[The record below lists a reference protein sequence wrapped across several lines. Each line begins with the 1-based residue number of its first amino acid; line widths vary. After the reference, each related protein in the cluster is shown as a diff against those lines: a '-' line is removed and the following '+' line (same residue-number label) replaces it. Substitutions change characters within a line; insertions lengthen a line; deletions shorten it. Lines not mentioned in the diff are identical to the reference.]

1 MRELPWGKAIA
12 VAVVLALVAGIAA
25 VVRGGT
31 TVPDSV
37 QPIAWNHQP
46 CAHCQML
53 IGDPRHAAQLV
64 TDEGDILSFDDPG
77 CALRYLDAHHVAVHR
92 LWFHHAVEDRWL
104 PADHVVFRRGAVT
117 PMGSGLEA
125 RDAGEP
131 DTIDLATATQA
142 ALQEPMR

>member
-12 VAVVLALVAGIAA
+12 GAVVRARVAGIAA

-77 CALRYLDAHHVAVHR
+77 CALRYLAARHVAVLR
-92 LWFHHAVEDRWL
+92 LWFLHAVVVRWL
-104 PADHVVFRRGAVT
+104 PADHVGFGRGAVSR
-117 PMGSGLEA
+117 MCAWREA
-125 RDAGEP
+125 SDAREP
-131 DTIDLATATQA
+131 VTIDLA
-142 ALQEPMR
+142 